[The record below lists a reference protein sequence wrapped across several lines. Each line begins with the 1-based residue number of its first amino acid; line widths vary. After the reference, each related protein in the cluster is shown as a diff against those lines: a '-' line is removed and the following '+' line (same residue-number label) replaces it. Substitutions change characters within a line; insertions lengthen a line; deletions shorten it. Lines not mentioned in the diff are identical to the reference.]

1 MRVTTTNLIS
11 TLAPLFVTI
20 AAAATAQ
27 PDREDETSLE
37 EITVTGSF
45 RVTAGGAKDIN
56 FARAEIDNGRIP
68 HPDALTV
75 EGLLSE
81 HDLLLPTDDACRQLF
96 CLTAEAMGANLP
108 TLPNARYLV
117 GLGFSSNVDPK
128 NWRREPVNVVAVVD
142 KSGSMHGE
150 PLALVRRSLRNLV
163 GAMHKGD
170 QLSIVLYG
178 DRSHVHLRPT
188 AVTPATRDSLLSAID
203 AIESAGSTNM
213 EAGLQV
219 GFALARESQAPYTG
233 VTRVVL
239 FTDERPNVGRTDA
252 TSFSGMARSASEQ
265 GIGMTTIGVGV
276 QFDTQLATALSS
288 TRGGNLF
295 FLDSPEAADTIFDAE
310 LDYMVSE
317 LAHDVEIRLRPDVT
331 YRIAGVYGVPGELLG
346 WQDETSVTVRVPTV
360 FLSQRGGG
368 IFVSLA
374 PAEGLRDLPARASAP
389 GAPLM
394 AANVS
399 YLPAHATIAEGSTI
413 VVEHPHAAPS
423 EPMALG
429 GLLIDQFLSLR
440 AATTAHHV
448 KNDQQSAYEIL
459 HGLNTRLESVA
470 DPKLAK
476 RLTEER
482 GLVATLTDRM
492 AFLSGHA
499 AESRDYHGASLWGD
513 WAVVAVRG
521 DSALCHPGDV
531 LTFTVNNELV
541 ISSPAKNAADG
552 AQPRTYTE
560 DSRVDYWATKREVLV
575 PDEELVARYSGSH
588 DTLTLRIKG
597 NQYWDDTTIE
607 LTKLTDS
614 VVRE

>member
-20 AAAATAQ
+20 AAAAAAQ

-37 EITVTGSF
+37 EITVTGF

-56 FARAEIDNGRIP
+56 FARAEIENGRIP

-96 CLTAEAMGANLP
+96 CLTTEAMAVNLP

-128 NWRREPVNVVAVVD
+128 NWRREPVNIVAVVD
-142 KSGSMHGE
+142 KSGSMSGE

-163 GAMHKGD
+163 GAMRKGD

-178 DRSHVHLRPT
+178 DRSYVHLRPT
-188 AVTPATRDSLLSAID
+188 AVTPTARDALLNTID

-213 EAGLQV
+213 EAGLEV
-219 GFALARESQAPYTG
+219 GFALARESQAQHTG

-239 FTDERPNVGRTDA
+239 FTDERPNVGGTDA
-252 TSFSGMARSASEQ
+252 TSFTGMARNASLQ

-295 FLDSPEAADTIFDAE
+295 FLDSPEAADTIFAAE
-310 LDYMVSE
+310 LDYMISE
-317 LAHDVEIRLRPDVT
+317 LAHDVEIQLRPDVN

-346 WQDETSVTVRVPTV
+346 WQDETSVTVKVPTV

-374 PAEGLRDLPARASAP
+374 AAEELRDLPLRASAP
-389 GAPLM
+389 GAPIM

-399 YLPAHATIAEGSTI
+399 YLPAHATVAEGSTI

-459 HGLNTRLESVA
+459 HGLNTRLESVTDA
-470 DPKLAK
+470 KLVK

-482 GLVATLTDRM
+482 ELVASLTERM
-492 AFLSGHA
+492 AFLSGHGG
-499 AESRDYHGASLWGD
+499 ESRDYHGASL
-513 WAVVAVRG
+513 V
-521 DSALCHPGDV
+521 
-531 LTFTVNNELV
+531 
-541 ISSPAKNAADG
+541 
-552 AQPRTYTE
+552 
-560 DSRVDYWATKREVLV
+560 
-575 PDEELVARYSGSH
+575 
-588 DTLTLRIKG
+588 
-597 NQYWDDTTIE
+597 E
-607 LTKLTDS
+607 LTKRADAA
-614 VVRE
+614 VRE